1 MTIAKMHCFLIAS
14 VLATVGWAQQ
24 PNALFWGG
32 IRPGPYTVGYKSY
45 FVLDYGRRY
54 GADRGPRPVLV
65 ALWYP
70 GEGTTARALQYRQYL
85 TSPLLARYP
94 RFGPTLEA
102 FLLDTVSD
110 DLFRKRRADLNPNES
125 AFLEGMLS
133 KPVLAGSDATPAKGP
148 FPALLYHSGAA
159 GSFEDNSVLCEY
171 LASYGYV
178 VMTSAFPSSDGQHV
192 SNNYGGPKTSW
203 DDLGF
208 LLAHALKLGFVDPLK
223 VGAFGHSIGAQYLVE
238 WLGQRRTPLR
248 ALVMLDSTLEYTA
261 DDDAAHRSLR
271 KRLSLLRP
279 SRLPVLAA
287 ASADASPNFS
297 TWNRYLPCRADA
309 SIRYFRHNDYL
320 LHGSLARTYSGE
332 QMTDVRRNYDRLTQT
347 VRAFFDAH
355 LRGTPAD
362 WRQLLSES
370 NDEFRVV
377 DHTFLP
383 ANPDR

>member
-1 MTIAKMHCFLIAS
+1 
-14 VLATVGWAQQ
+14 
-24 PNALFWGG
+24 
-32 IRPGPYTVGYKSY
+32 
-45 FVLDYGRRY
+45 
-54 GADRGPRPVLV
+54 
-65 ALWYP
+65 
-70 GEGTTARALQYRQYL
+70 
-85 TSPLLARYP
+85 
-94 RFGPTLEA
+94 
-102 FLLDTVSD
+102 VSN

-125 AFLEGMLS
+125 AFLEEILS
-133 KPVLAGSDATPAKGP
+133 KSSLAGSDATPAKGP
-148 FPALLYHSGAA
+148 FPILLYHSGAA

-171 LASYGYV
+171 LASCGYV

-192 SNNYGGPKTSW
+192 SNNYGVPKTSW

-208 LLAHALKLGFVDPLK
+208 LLAHALKQLGFVDRLK

-261 DDDAAHRSLR
+261 DDDAGHRPLR

-279 SRLPVLAA
+279 SRLPVLVA

-320 LHGSLARTYSGE
+320 LHGSLACTFSGE
-332 QMTDVRRNYDRLTQT
+332 QMTEVRRNYDRLAQT

-355 LRGTPAD
+355 LRRTPAD
-362 WRQLLSES
+362 WRRLLGES
-370 NDEFRVV
+370 SDEFRVA
-377 DHTFLP
+377 DHTCLP
-383 ANPDR
+383 SNPGR